1 MLELILSNQII
12 KVNTC
17 NKNKTIQNVIAGDS
31 MTLMPELAKTS
42 SYKKDVS
49 KHLLWSSLA
58 QYL

>member
-49 KHLLWSSLA
+49 KHLL
-58 QYL
+58 